1 MFKILIREKSVCVH
15 YNMLSPCGECKA
27 MKVKRLAFQGGEV
40 EFITI
45 SELRGRLIQ
54 FKSLYVALRY
64 RMM

>member
-1 MFKILIREKSVCVH
+1 
-15 YNMLSPCGECKA
+15 

-45 SELRGRLIQ
+45 SELRGLLIP
-54 FKSLYVALRY
+54 FRSLYVASRY